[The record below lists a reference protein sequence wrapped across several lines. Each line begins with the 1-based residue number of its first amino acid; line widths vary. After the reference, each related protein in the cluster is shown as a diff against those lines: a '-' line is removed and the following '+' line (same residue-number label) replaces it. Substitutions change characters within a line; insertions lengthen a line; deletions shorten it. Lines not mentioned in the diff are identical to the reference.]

1 MAAGGRLPLWV
12 WLLPLSTSIAAVVAW
27 TAWCN
32 TSDGNLLG
40 GVLIAASGLLVF
52 SLSLESLA
60 HRGGLRDVLR
70 RTGIALGLGGR
81 SSGGRVPRSRARPRA
96 ALPDP
101 VRLTTRASAE
111 SGKTR

>member
-70 RTGIALGLGGR
+70 RTGIALGLG
-81 SSGGRVPRSRARPRA
+81 VA
-96 ALPDP
+96 AAAVVFLAAGLGHELRCPILFD
-101 VRLTTRASAE
+101 
-111 SGKTR
+111 